1 MNASPRADALRRLLS
16 ARANLESGHAG
27 GTDCVRL
34 SAGVTDG
41 LPGLIVDRFG
51 PLVVAVDYAGSAG
64 STGSAGSIGSAGSAG
79 TSADGLT
86 ADALLHI
93 MRSVFPE
100 HHVVAKARAST
111 AGTNKFVTAQ
121 EPAAADL
128 PDASP
133 LIATERGLKFEI
145 GIEPAHDFGIY
156 LDAAKARLFVREAAR
171 GQRVLNLF
179 SYTGAFGVAAAA
191 GGAAEVT
198 NVDPNRDYLAWSL
211 RNAALNGVKMRVL
224 PDTAQDYLAKHLRRL
239 ARNSEQAS
247 YDLVIV
253 DPPAFGVGRGNER
266 VLRLL
271 WPDLFAS
278 LRTITPRQLV
288 LMSNDK
294 AFRSRQDFGE
304 LVQAQL
310 GDLYRFDRL
319 GTHLTPDD
327 LAADRPKLPWRS
339 GGEDP
344 FYVEPVVLAG
354 TRRRGG
360 I

>member
-1 MNASPRADALRRLLS
+1 M
-16 ARANLESGHAG
+16 
-27 GTDCVRL
+27 RL

-51 PLVVAVDYAGSAG
+51 PLVVAVDYAGS
-64 STGSAGSIGSAGSAG
+64 TGSAGSTG
-79 TSADGLT
+79 TPADGLT
-86 ADALLHI
+86 APALLHLI
-93 MRSVFPE
+93 RSAFPE
-100 HHVVAKARAST
+100 HHVVAKSRSST
-111 AGTNKFVTAQ
+111 DGTNKFMTAH
-121 EPAAADL
+121 EPAAAAG
-128 PDASP
+128 PASP
-133 LIATERGLKFEI
+133 LTATERGLKFEI
-145 GIEPAHDFGIY
+145 GIDPAHDFGIY

-224 PDTAQDYLAKHLRRL
+224 PDTAQDHLAKHLRRL
-239 ARNSEQAS
+239 ARNPEQAS

-278 LRTITPRQLV
+278 LRTMTPQKLV

-310 GDLYRFDRL
+310 GDRYRFDRL
-319 GTHLTPDD
+319 GTHLTPED
-327 LAADRPKLPWRS
+327 LAADRPKLPWTP

-344 FYVEPVVLAG
+344 YYVEPVVLAG
-354 TRRRGG
+354 SLLGTPPARSF
-360 I
+360 

>member
-1 MNASPRADALRRLLS
+1 MNGSPRAEALRRLLS

-34 SAGVTDG
+34 SAGVSDG

-64 STGSAGSIGSAGSAG
+64 STGSIGSIGSIGK
-79 TSADGLT
+79 TADGLT
-86 ADALLHI
+86 APALLQL
-93 MRSVFPE
+93 MRSAFPK
-100 HHVVAKARAST
+100 HHVVAKARSST
-111 AGTNKFVTAQ
+111 DGTNKFVTAH
-121 EPAAADL
+121 EPAAAAV
-128 PDASP
+128 PGASP

-224 PDTAQDYLAKHLRRL
+224 PDTAQEYLAKHLRRL
-239 ARNSEQAS
+239 ARNPEQAS

-278 LRTITPRQLV
+278 LRTMTPRQLV
-288 LMSNDK
+288 LTSNDK

-327 LAADRPKLPWRS
+327 LAADRPTLPWRP

-354 TRRRGG
+354 TRLG
-360 I
+360 ISPGI

>member
-1 MNASPRADALRRLLS
+1 M
-16 ARANLESGHAG
+16 ESSHAG

-34 SAGVTDG
+34 SSGVTDG

-51 PLVVAVDYAGSAG
+51 PLVVAVDYAGSVG
-64 STGSAGSIGSAGSAG
+64 SG
-79 TSADGLT
+79 GLT
-86 ADALLHI
+86 APALLHLV
-93 MRSVFPE
+93 RSAFPE
-100 HHVVAKARAST
+100 HHVVAKARSST
-111 AGTNKFVTAQ
+111 DGTNRFVTAQ
-121 EPAAADL
+121 EPAPAVLLGAT
-128 PDASP
+128 P
-133 LIATERGLKFEI
+133 LVATERGLKFEI
-145 GIEPAHDFGIY
+145 GLEPAHDFGLY

-224 PDTAQDYLAKHLRRL
+224 PDTAQDHLAKHLRRL
-239 ARNSEQAS
+239 ARNPEQVN

-271 WPDLFAS
+271 WPELFSS
-278 LRTITPRQLV
+278 LRTMTPRQLV

-304 LVQAQL
+304 LVREQL
-310 GDLYRFDRL
+310 GDLYRFERL
-319 GTHLTPDD
+319 GTHLKPDD
-327 LAADRPKLPWRS
+327 LAVDRPPLPWRPED
-339 GGEDP
+339 EDP
-344 FYVEPVVLAG
+344 YYLEPVVLVGSLIRAAP
-354 TRRRGG
+354 RR
-360 I
+360 

>member
-1 MNASPRADALRRLLS
+1 VNGSPRSDALRRLLS
-16 ARANLESGHAG
+16 ARANLQSSHAG

-34 SAGVTDG
+34 SAGASDG

-51 PLVVAVDYAGSAG
+51 SLVVAVDYAGP
-64 STGSAGSIGSAGSAG
+64 
-79 TSADGLT
+79 ADGLT
-86 ADALLHI
+86 APALLQLV
-93 MRSVFPE
+93 RNAFPE
-100 HHVVAKARAST
+100 HHVVAKARSAADGS
-111 AGTNKFVTAQ
+111 NKFVTAH
-121 EPAAADL
+121 EPAPAAL
-128 PDASP
+128 PGASP

-145 GIEPAHDFGIY
+145 GIDPAHDFGIY

-191 GGAAEVT
+191 GGAVEVT

-224 PDTAQDYLAKHLRRL
+224 PDTAQDHLAKHLRRL
-239 ARNSEQAS
+239 ARNPAQAG

-278 LRTITPRQLV
+278 LRTMTPRQLV

-294 AFRSRQDFGE
+294 AFRSRQDFGD

-319 GTHLTPDD
+319 GTHLRPDD
-327 LAADRPKLPWRS
+327 LAADRPQLHWTP
-339 GGEDP
+339 GVEDP
-344 FYVEPVVLAG
+344 CYVEPVVLCARIR
-354 TRRRGG
+354 TRL
-360 I
+360 

>member
-1 MNASPRADALRRLLS
+1 VEGSLRSQALRRLLS

-34 SAGVTDG
+34 CAGATDG

-51 PLVVAVDYAGSAG
+51 PLVVAVDYAGSTS
-64 STGSAGSIGSAGSAG
+64 ST
-79 TSADGLT
+79 ADGLT
-86 ADALLHI
+86 APALLQLV
-93 MRSVFPE
+93 RSAFPE
-100 HHVVAKARAST
+100 HHVVAKARSSMD
-111 AGTNKFVTAQ
+111 GTNRFVTAH
-121 EPAAADL
+121 EPAPGARPGGAA
-128 PDASP
+128 P
-133 LIATERGLKFEI
+133 LIATERGLRFEI
-145 GIEPAHDFGIY
+145 GVDPTHDFGIY

-179 SYTGAFGVAAAA
+179 SYAGAFGVAAAA

-224 PDTAQDYLAKHLRRL
+224 PDTAQAHLAKHLRRL
-239 ARNSEQAS
+239 ARNPEQAS

-271 WPDLFAS
+271 WPELFAS
-278 LRTITPRQLV
+278 LRTMTPRQLV

-294 AFRSRQDFGE
+294 AFRSRQDFGA

-310 GDLYRFDRL
+310 GERYRFDRL

-327 LAADRPKLPWRS
+327 LAADRPALPWKAVV
-339 GGEDP
+339 EDP
-344 FYVEPVVLAG
+344 YYVEPVVLAG
-354 TRRRGG
+354 TLRNAARDK
-360 I
+360 

>member
-1 MNASPRADALRRLLS
+1 MDGPRSDSLRRLLS
-16 ARANLESGHAG
+16 ARASLESGLAG

-34 SAGVTDG
+34 SAGASDG

-51 PLVVAVDYAGSAG
+51 PVVVAVDYAGATAG
-64 STGSAGSIGSAGSAG
+64 
-79 TSADGLT
+79 GLT
-86 ADALLHI
+86 APALLRLV
-93 MRSVFPE
+93 RSVFPE
-100 HHVVAKARAST
+100 HHVVAKARSA
-111 AGTNKFVTAQ
+111 ADGTNKFETAH
-121 EPAAADL
+121 EPAPAAR
-128 PDASP
+128 PGASAP
-133 LIATERGLKFEI
+133 IATERGLKFEI
-145 GIEPAHDFGIY
+145 GLDPAHDFGIY

-171 GQRVLNLF
+171 GRRVLNLF

-211 RNAALNGVKMRVL
+211 RNAALNDVKMRVL
-224 PDTAQDYLAKHLRRL
+224 PDTAQDHLAKHLRRL
-239 ARNSEQAS
+239 ARNPQQAG

-278 LRTITPRQLV
+278 LRTMTPRQLV

-310 GDLYRFDRL
+310 GELYRFERL
-319 GTHLTPDD
+319 GTHFTPDD
-327 LAADRPKLPWRS
+327 LAADQPKLPWKP
-339 GGEDP
+339 GPEDP
-344 FYVEPVVLAG
+344 YYVEPVVLAG
-354 TRRRGG
+354 TLLGSTPP
-360 I
+360 

>member
-1 MNASPRADALRRLLS
+1 VNSPRADALRRLLS
-16 ARANLESGHAG
+16 ARANLKSGHAG

-34 SAGVTDG
+34 SAGSFDG

-51 PLVVAVDYAGSAG
+51 PLVVAVDYA
-64 STGSAGSIGSAGSAG
+64 
-79 TSADGLT
+79 ADGLT
-86 ADALLHI
+86 ASALLDL
-93 MRSVFPE
+93 MRSAFPE
-100 HHVVAKARAST
+100 HHVVAKARSSAD
-111 AGTNKFVTAQ
+111 GTNRFVTAH
-121 EPAAADL
+121 EPVPAARLGAT
-128 PDASP
+128 P

-145 GIEPAHDFGIY
+145 GVDPAHDFGIY

-179 SYTGAFGVAAAA
+179 SYTGAFGIAAAA

-198 NVDPNRDYLAWSL
+198 NVDPNRSYLAWAL
-211 RNAALNGVKMRVL
+211 RNAALNGVTMRVL
-224 PDTAQDYLAKHLRRL
+224 PDTAQDHLAKHLRRL
-239 ARNSEQAS
+239 ARNPEQPN

-278 LRTITPRQLV
+278 LRTMTPRQLV

-294 AFRSRQDFGE
+294 AFRSRRDFGE

-310 GDLYRFDRL
+310 GDLYRFERL
-319 GTHLTPDD
+319 GTHFTPDD
-327 LAADRPKLPWRS
+327 LAADRPSLPWRP

-344 FYVEPVVLAG
+344 YYVEPVVLTGMLLGAP
-354 TRRRGG
+354 TRQPATSRAQAARRR
-360 I
+360 

>member
-1 MNASPRADALRRLLS
+1 VNHGPRSQALRRLLS
-16 ARANLESGHAG
+16 ARANLDSAHGG

-34 SAGVTDG
+34 SAGLGDG

-51 PLVVAVDYAGSAG
+51 PLVVAIDYAGA
-64 STGSAGSIGSAGSAG
+64 TP
-79 TSADGLT
+79 DGLT
-86 ADALLHI
+86 APALLQVV
-93 MRSVFPE
+93 RSAFPE
-100 HHVVAKARAST
+100 HHVVAKARSST
-111 AGTNKFVTAQ
+111 DGTNKFVTAH
-121 EPAAADL
+121 EPATGARL
-128 PDASP
+128 CASP
-133 LIATERGLKFEI
+133 LIGTEQGLKFEI
-145 GIEPAHDFGIY
+145 GLEPAHDFGIY

-224 PDTAQDYLAKHLRRL
+224 PDTAQDHLARHLRRL
-239 ARNSEQAS
+239 ARNPEQAN

-253 DPPAFGVGRGNER
+253 DPPAFGVGRGAER

-278 LRTITPRQLV
+278 LRTMTPRQLV

-294 AFRSRQDFGE
+294 AFRSRQSFGE

-319 GTHLTPDD
+319 GTYLRPDD
-327 LAADRPKLPWRS
+327 LAADRPKLPWS
-339 GGEDP
+339 AGVEDP
-344 FYVEPVVLAG
+344 YYVEPMVLAG
-354 TRRRGG
+354 SLLGAPPARPLGDLALVSRD
-360 I
+360 

>member
-1 MNASPRADALRRLLS
+1 VNSPRTEALRRLLS
-16 ARANLESGHAG
+16 ARANLKSAHAG

-34 SAGVTDG
+34 SAGSIDG

-51 PLVVAVDYAGSAG
+51 PLVVAVDYA
-64 STGSAGSIGSAGSAG
+64 
-79 TSADGLT
+79 ADGLT
-86 ADALLHI
+86 APALLHLV
-93 MRSVFPE
+93 RSAFPE
-100 HHVVAKARAST
+100 HHVVAKARSST
-111 AGTNKFVTAQ
+111 DGSNKFVTAH
-121 EPAAADL
+121 EPAPADRL
-128 PDASP
+128 GATG
-133 LIATERGLKFEI
+133 LMATERGLKFEI
-145 GIEPAHDFGIY
+145 GIDPAHDFGIY

-171 GQRVLNLF
+171 SQRVLNLF

-211 RNAALNGVKMRVL
+211 RNAALNGVTMRVL
-224 PDTAQDYLAKHLRRL
+224 PDTAQDHLAKHLRRL
-239 ARNSEQAS
+239 ARNPEQPN

-278 LRTITPRQLV
+278 LRTMTPRQLV

-294 AFRSRQDFGE
+294 AFRSRRDFGE

-319 GTHLTPDD
+319 GTHFTPDD
-327 LAADRPKLPWRS
+327 LAADRPSLPWS
-339 GGEDP
+339 PGGEDP
-344 FYVEPVVLAG
+344 YYVEPVVLTGMLLAPP
-354 TRRRGG
+354 TRS
-360 I
+360 